1 MVSTIPGVL
10 SSGARAVRAFT
21 YSSPARS
28 ALLAFAAAIV
38 VFTVLL
44 MMPWATASD
53 DPAYLHD
60 AVFTATSA
68 VSVTGLTTV
77 DTATHWSPA
86 GQVVILAGIQVG
98 GLGIVTISSLLALSV
113 TRQFGVRT
121 RLLAQ
126 TGMSA
131 GGLGEVRSR
140 ITTIVVSSA
149 LVELVIALVLAPRLI
164 AHHGSFGDGL
174 WHAVF
179 YAVSAF
185 NNAGF
190 VLDPGGLAP
199 VADDPVVFWAL
210 ICAVFLGSLGFPVL
224 LVLWKHQWHLGRWN
238 LHTRLTVEVSV
249 LLMLVGA
256 LGFAALEWSNG
267 ATLGGDGVAD
277 KLQQSVFASVMMRSG
292 GFAIIDP
299 IDTTASTMLITDA
312 LMFVGGGSVSTAGGV
327 KVTTLAVIFL
337 AFLAEAR
344 GRDDATAHGRALPTS
359 SLRVAVSVAG
369 RGLTLVAG
377 SALALMILT
386 GEDLGRPLFES
397 ISAFATCG
405 LSSGLSAELEPA
417 GVYVLSGLMFAGRV
431 GIITFATALTM
442 RAQRTRYRLP
452 VERPI
457 IG

>member
-1 MVSTIPGVL
+1 MVSRSTGVL
-10 SSGARAVRAFT
+10 SSGARAVRAFS

-28 ALLAFAAAIV
+28 ALVAFAAAIAL
-38 VFTVLL
+38 FTALL
-44 MMPWATASD
+44 MMPWATSTGVS
-53 DPAYLHD
+53 PHLHD

-68 VSVTGLTTV
+68 VSVTGLTSV
-77 DTATHWSPA
+77 DTAAHWSTA
-86 GQVVILAGIQVG
+86 GEVVILAAIQVG

-131 GGLGEVRSR
+131 GGLGEIGSL
-140 ITTIVVSSA
+140 IKTIVVSSA
-149 LVELVIALVLAPRLI
+149 VVELVIALILAPRLI
-164 AHHGSFGDGL
+164 SQQGSLGDGI

-190 VLDPGGLAP
+190 VLHPDGLAA
-199 VADDPVVFWAL
+199 VAHDPVVFWAL

-224 LVLWKHQWHLGRWN
+224 LVLWKHQWHLGKWN
-238 LHTRLTVEVSV
+238 LHTRLTVEFSV
-249 LLMLVGA
+249 LLMLAGA
-256 LGFAALEWSNG
+256 LGFAALEWSNV
-267 ATLGGDGVAD
+267 ATLGGSGVGQKVQD
-277 KLQQSVFASVMMRSG
+277 SLFASVMMRSG
-292 GFAIIDP
+292 GFAVIEP
-299 IDTTASTMLITDA
+299 SDTRSSTMFITDA

-344 GRDDATAHGRALPTS
+344 GQEDTTAHGRALPTS
-359 SLRVAVSVAG
+359 SVRVAVSVAG
-369 RGLTLVAG
+369 MGLTMVSA

-386 GEDLGRPLFES
+386 GEELERTLFES

-405 LSSGLSAELEPA
+405 LSTGLSAELEPA

-452 VERPI
+452 TERPI

>member
-1 MVSTIPGVL
+1 MVSRSAGVL
-10 SSGARAVRAFT
+10 SSGAQAIRAFT

-28 ALLAFAAAIV
+28 ALAAFASAIAL
-38 VFTVLL
+38 FTALL
-44 MMPWATASD
+44 MMPWATSTGS
-53 DPAYLHD
+53 PPHLHD

-77 DTATHWSPA
+77 DTGTHWSPA
-86 GQVVILAGIQVG
+86 GQVVILTAIQLG
-98 GLGIVTISSLLALSV
+98 GLGIVTISSMLALSV

-126 TGMSA
+126 TGTSA
-131 GGLGEVRSR
+131 GGLGEVGSL
-140 ITTIVVSSA
+140 IKTIVVSSA
-149 LVELVIALVLAPRLI
+149 VVELVIALILTPRLI
-164 AHHGSFGDGL
+164 AQQGSVGDGI

-190 VLDPGGLAP
+190 ILHPDGLAA
-199 VADDPVVFWAL
+199 VAHDPVVFWAL

-238 LHTRLTVEVSV
+238 LHTRLTVEFSV

-256 LGFAALEWSNG
+256 LGFAALEWSNV
-267 ATLGGDGVAD
+267 ATLGGESVAD
-277 KLQQSVFASVMMRSG
+277 KLQNSLFASVMMRSG
-292 GFAIIDP
+292 GFAVIEP
-299 IDTTASTMLITDA
+299 ADTRSSTMFITDA

-344 GRDDATAHGRALPTS
+344 GQEDTTAHGRALPTS
-359 SLRVAVSVAG
+359 SVRVAVSVAG
-369 RGLTLVAG
+369 MGLTLVSA
-377 SALALMILT
+377 SALTLMVLT

-452 VERPI
+452 TERPI

>member
-1 MVSTIPGVL
+1 
-10 SSGARAVRAFT
+10 
-21 YSSPARS
+21 
-28 ALLAFAAAIV
+28 
-38 VFTVLL
+38 
-44 MMPWATASD
+44 
-53 DPAYLHD
+53 
-60 AVFTATSA
+60 
-68 VSVTGLTTV
+68 
-77 DTATHWSPA
+77 
-86 GQVVILAGIQVG
+86 
-98 GLGIVTISSLLALSV
+98 
-113 TRQFGVRT
+113 
-121 RLLAQ
+121 
-126 TGMSA
+126 MSA
-131 GGLGEVRSR
+131 GGLGEVRSL

-292 GFAIIDP
+292 GFAVIDP
-299 IDTTASTMLITDA
+299 VDTRASTMLITDA

-344 GRDDATAHGRALPTS
+344 GREDTTAHGRALPTS
-359 SLRVAVSVAG
+359 SIRVAVSVAG
-369 RGLTLVAG
+369 MGLTLVSV
-377 SALALMILT
+377 SALTLMILT

>member
-1 MVSTIPGVL
+1 MVSRSAGVL
-10 SSGARAVRAFT
+10 SSGAQAIRAFT

-28 ALLAFAAAIV
+28 ALAAFASAIAL
-38 VFTVLL
+38 FTALL
-44 MMPWATASD
+44 MMPWATSSGSS
-53 DPAYLHD
+53 PELHD

-77 DTATHWSPA
+77 DTAAHWSPA
-86 GQVVILAGIQVG
+86 GQVVILTAIQLG
-98 GLGIVTISSLLALSV
+98 GLGIVTISSMLALSV

-126 TGMSA
+126 TGTSA
-131 GGLGEVRSR
+131 GGLGEVGSL
-140 ITTIVVSSA
+140 IKTIVVSSA
-149 LVELVIALVLAPRLI
+149 VVELVIALILTPRLI
-164 AHHGSFGDGL
+164 AQQGSVGDGI

-190 VLDPGGLAP
+190 ILHPDGLAA
-199 VADDPVVFWAL
+199 VAHDPVVFWAL

-238 LHTRLTVEVSV
+238 LHTRLTVEFSV

-256 LGFAALEWSNG
+256 LGFAALEWSNV
-267 ATLGGDGVAD
+267 ATLGGESVTD
-277 KLQQSVFASVMMRSG
+277 KLQNSLFASVMMRSG
-292 GFAIIDP
+292 GFAVIEP
-299 IDTTASTMLITDA
+299 SDTRSSTMFITDA

-344 GRDDATAHGRALPTS
+344 GQEDTTAHGRALPTS
-359 SLRVAVSVAG
+359 SVRVAVSVAG
-369 RGLTLVAG
+369 MGLTLVSA
-377 SALALMILT
+377 SALTLMVLT

-452 VERPI
+452 TERPI

>member
-1 MVSTIPGVL
+1 M
-10 SSGARAVRAFT
+10 SSGAQTIRALIYR
-21 YSSPARS
+21 SPARS
-28 ALLAFAAAIV
+28 ALAVFVAAIS

-44 MMPWATASD
+44 MMPWATSSGN
-53 DPAYLHD
+53 PTQLHD

-68 VSVTGLTTV
+68 VSVTGLTTA
-77 DTATHWSPA
+77 DTATYWSTA

-126 TGMSA
+126 TEMAA
-131 GGLGEVRSR
+131 GGLGEVRSLIR
-140 ITTIVVSSA
+140 TIVISSA
-149 LVELVIALVLAPRLI
+149 VVELIIALILAPRLI
-164 AHHGSFGDGL
+164 AQQGSVGDGI

-179 YAVSAF
+179 YAVSGF

-190 VLDPGGLAP
+190 VLHPDGLAR
-199 VADDPVVFWAL
+199 VTEDPVVFWAL

-224 LVLWKHQWHLGRWN
+224 MVLWRHHWHLARWN

-256 LGFAALEWSNG
+256 LGFAALEWNN
-267 ATLGGDGVAD
+267 ATTLGGEAVTE
-277 KLQQSVFASVMMRSG
+277 KLQHSLFASVMMRSG
-292 GFAIIDP
+292 GFAVIDP
-299 IDTTASTMLITDA
+299 VDTTSSTMLVTDA

-344 GRDDATAHGRALPTS
+344 GREDTTAHGRSLPTS
-359 SLRVAVSVAG
+359 SIRVAVSVAG
-369 RGLTLVAG
+369 MGLTLVSA

-386 GEDLGRPLFES
+386 GEDLERPLFES

-405 LSSGLSAELEPA
+405 LSSGLSAELQPA
-417 GVYVLSGLMFAGRV
+417 GVYLLSGLMFAGRV